1 MLCRR
6 MHSNQ
11 PGKGNWYVL
20 FCLDLMIT
28 NVLQTIIEVSIE
40 SRIPAAKNLP
50 VPFTWLIRVH
60 STT

>member
-6 MHSNQ
+6 MHLNQ

-20 FCLDLMIT
+20 FCLYLMIT

-40 SRIPAAKNLP
+40 SRIPAASSRLDDNQSIFLE
-50 VPFTWLIRVH
+50 FC
-60 STT
+60 